1 MRQEDMPAVLITGA
15 GRGFGRA
22 VLEEYLGRGWTAFPL
37 VRDTRVAE
45 SLSRAGS
52 HPIVADVASSEAD
65 GVIAAALDARGEPLD
80 LLVNN
85 AGSIRK
91 LRGLASTEPEDLE
104 GLFRVHCIGA
114 LRCTKAALPWL
125 RRATRPLVV
134 NVTSRF
140 GSIERTA
147 AGEFR
152 GIYSYNVAK
161 AAQNMLTACLDQELR
176 AEGIRVFAVHPGRLR
191 TSVGA
196 ADADTEP
203 EAAARAL
210 ADWVERID
218 RDAPCACHD
227 LMGGGVIE
235 W

>member
-1 MRQEDMPAVLITGA
+1 MRQVRVPAVLITGA

-37 VRDTRVAE
+37 VRDSSAAE
-45 SLSRAGS
+45 SLSRPGC
-52 HPIVADVASSEAD
+52 HPIVADVASSEA
-65 GVIAAALDARGEPLD
+65 GGAIAAALDARGEPLD

-85 AGSIRK
+85 AGNIRK

-104 GLFRVHCIGA
+104 SLFRVHCVGA

-125 RRATRPLVV
+125 RRAARPLVV

-140 GSIERTA
+140 GSIGRTA
-147 AGEFR
+147 AVEFR
-152 GIYSYNVAK
+152 GLYSYHVAK
-161 AAQNMLTACLDQELR
+161 AAQNMLTVCLDRELR
-176 AEGIRVFAVHPGRLR
+176 GEGIRVFAVHPGRLR

-203 EAAARAL
+203 GAAARAL
-210 ADWVERID
+210 ADWVERAD
-218 RDAPCACHD
+218 RETPCACHD
-227 LMGGGVIE
+227 LIGGGVVE

>member
-1 MRQEDMPAVLITGA
+1 MRQIHVPAVLITGA

-22 VLEEYLGRGWTAFPL
+22 VLEEYLGRGWTALPL
-37 VRDTRVAE
+37 VRDARVAE
-45 SLSRAGS
+45 SLSGAGC

-65 GVIAAALDARGEPLD
+65 GAIAAALEARGEPLD

-91 LRGLASTEPEDLE
+91 ARGLASTEPEDLE
-104 GLFRVHCIGA
+104 GHFRVHCVGA

-125 RRATRPLVV
+125 RRAARPLVV

-140 GSIERTA
+140 GSIGRTV

-176 AEGIRVFAVHPGRLR
+176 GEGILVFAVHPGRLR

-210 ADWVERID
+210 ADWVERAD

>member
-1 MRQEDMPAVLITGA
+1 MPAVLITGA

-22 VLEEYLGRGWTAFPL
+22 VLEEYLGRRWTAFPL
-37 VRDTRVAE
+37 VRDSRVAE
-45 SLSRAGS
+45 SLTGPGCR
-52 HPIVADVASSEAD
+52 PIVADVASSEAD
-65 GVIAAALDARGEPLD
+65 GVIAGALDARGEPLD

-104 GLFRVHCIGA
+104 GLFRVHCVGA
-114 LRCTKAALPWL
+114 LRCTRAALPWL
-125 RRATRPLVV
+125 RRAARPLVV

-140 GSIERTA
+140 GSIGRTA

-176 AEGIRVFAVHPGRLR
+176 GEGIRVFAVHPGRLR

-203 EAAARAL
+203 ETAARAF
-210 ADWVERID
+210 ADWVERVD
-218 RDAPCACHD
+218 RNAPCVCHD
-227 LMGGGVIE
+227 LMGGSVIE